1 MSNKIMTWA
10 DYLEVTIIGFL
21 LLCVVWTVARW
32 AADAVES
39 GDL

>member
-1 MSNKIMTWA
+1 MSDQAITWG
-10 DYLEVTIIGFL
+10 DYWEVTVIGFL

>member
-1 MSNKIMTWA
+1 MSDQAITWG
-10 DYLEVTIIGFL
+10 DYWEATIIGFL

>member
-1 MSNKIMTWA
+1 MSDQAITWGG
-10 DYLEVTIIGFL
+10 YLGVTVIGFL